1 MKTLRTLAR
10 IPDQRDHTADQCGL
24 IADVL
29 EPSPRYTPS
38 GLNSFD
44 AESTSTRTTNGTNAL
59 NELRLPRRIARIG
72 FSEFLD

>member
-1 MKTLRTLAR
+1 MNTLRALAR

-24 IADVL
+24 MADVL

-38 GLNSFD
+38 GLNSLD
-44 AESTSTRTTNGTNAL
+44 TGSISTRTTDETNTL
-59 NELRLPRRIARIG
+59 TELHLPKRTARIG